1 MEPRMEE
8 KNRFRID
15 ELEARIAPGAA
26 AFGLNNAVAAAENG
40 IEAVEA
46 HNSQISAQEIVDNIV
61 AKNPQVC

>member
-1 MEPRMEE
+1 MELRTE
-8 KNRFRID
+8 KESRFRID

-40 IEAVEA
+40 IEAVNA
-46 HNSQISAQEIVDNIV
+46 HNSQITAQEIIDNIV